1 MRSSWER
8 DAAFYQQRRR
18 DAGGTPWTAA
28 RRWRRWFLI
37 SLAVN
42 IALVVLLLAT
52 RAR

>member
-8 DAAFYQQRRR
+8 EAAFYQARHRE
-18 DAGGTPWTAA
+18 DGVTPWTAA
-28 RRWRRWFLI
+28 RRWRRRCLI

-42 IALVVLLLAT
+42 IALVILLLAM